1 MTGYTS
7 ITTNIGKTQNKGLEI
22 TLSTT
27 NIQTKDLHGRLILHS
42 LLIKKKL
49 WNWQEERLM
58 IQQINGL

>member
-27 NIQTKDLHGRLILHS
+27 NIQTKDFTWKTDFTFS
-42 LLIKKKL
+42 TNK
-49 WNWQEERLM
+49 EEIVELAGGKVDDTA
-58 IQQINGL
+58 NK